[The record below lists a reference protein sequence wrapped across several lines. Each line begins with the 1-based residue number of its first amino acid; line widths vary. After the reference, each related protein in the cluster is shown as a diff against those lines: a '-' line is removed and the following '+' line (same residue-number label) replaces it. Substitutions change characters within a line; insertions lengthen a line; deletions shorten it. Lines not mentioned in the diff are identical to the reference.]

1 MQEMSRGFSIFE
13 EVLLVFE
20 AWDSNV
26 EQYKKVAGAIQ
37 NTIQCYYVINNEE
50 KNKNSYYADITGSF
64 LPENW
69 IQARTRTCAINI
81 RCECNHSLSSTS
93 CCWGSF
99 SSTIS
104 RLLCPLHQSGT
115 LPGGSINASP
125 CMPTVV
131 TVLLYFSRYCTIRLK
146 MFYFLFVFYTLFM
159 WKVL

>member
-64 LPENW
+64 LPEN
-69 IQARTRTCAINI
+69 
-81 RCECNHSLSSTS
+81 
-93 CCWGSF
+93 
-99 SSTIS
+99 
-104 RLLCPLHQSGT
+104 
-115 LPGGSINASP
+115 
-125 CMPTVV
+125 
-131 TVLLYFSRYCTIRLK
+131 
-146 MFYFLFVFYTLFM
+146 
-159 WKVL
+159 